1 MIKFN
6 LLIRNLFAMAAVI
19 VVFIFLFSFQ
29 WRIHTQRVFCFVF
42 FFYFYISV
50 SCKQYCVCLLFVY
63 CDACN
68 SIKLYF
74 VSICYTIFRCLFF
87 LCNDAYYLNNKNTY
101 SSEIMPLE
109 LLFCSSSPSSFFH
122 SFFFFLQINVTRN
135 SFLCCFL
142 YSNVL
147 KTLFSL
153 DHFFFIYW
161 TERIFFP
168 NWDSFKIEM
177 FASNLWA
184 SLETKKKKRIMYKCV
199 FIFVCMEWGRD
210 DTMLKINFYS
220 LSIFWSN
227 LRRNKNKQ
235 QKNTN

>member
-1 MIKFN
+1 MFDKIQSIDTQFICNGCCYCSLYISFFFSMKN
-6 LLIRNLFAMAAVI
+6 THTASVLF
-19 VVFIFLFSFQ
+19 
-29 WRIHTQRVFCFVF
+29 CF

-153 DHFFFIYW
+153 DHFFLFTELNAFFFLTGTHSKLKCLQAIY
-161 TERIFFP
+161 EHHSRQ
-168 NWDSFKIEM
+168 
-177 FASNLWA
+177 
-184 SLETKKKKRIMYKCV
+184 KKKK
-199 FIFVCMEWGRD
+199 E
-210 DTMLKINFYS
+210 
-220 LSIFWSN
+220 
-227 LRRNKNKQ
+227 
-235 QKNTN
+235 